1 MMIKKSVITFSI
13 SLILLAS
20 NCFAQTISVS
30 NFRLLDSDLTA
41 NTAGTM
47 EIDQNGETA
56 ALIKVVTTQTGF
68 TFDGGALGI
77 VKTVQRPSEIW
88 VYVPRGLKKITI
100 SHPQLGML
108 RDYFFNIP
116 INAARTYEMK
126 LVTGEVRTIVQ
137 EGDYSQYLVIQVT
150 PADAIVEVNNEII
163 PVSDGIA
170 QKFLKFGTYDYRVL
184 AKNYHTS
191 AGKVTIDNPNEK
203 KVLSID
209 LTPAFGWIET
219 TDNEEWD
226 GALVY
231 VDNSFIGKAPIK
243 STVLSS
249 GKHSIKIAHPL
260 YHVYE
265 EVINVLDNET
275 TTINPSLVP
284 DFSKVT
290 VKVENNAA
298 IYVNDEYKGNGSW
311 IGKLGSGSYL
321 FEAREANHRSKKKNL
336 DISSLQKEYFIQLEK
351 PDPITGKLNIT
362 SNPLLSDVY
371 IDGKSYGQTPLYL
384 PEFLVGNHELVV
396 KHQGFGDYSSVIK
409 VEENELLD
417 LEAVLKNT
425 VDVSFACNHPN
436 ADLYI
441 DGNYV
446 GDATCT
452 RELEVGEHR
461 IEVKSNS
468 NDSFAEYIKYVTV
481 SGSNNHID
489 INLEPKYINVYF
501 TSDRDNAYV
510 IIDEKVSLTNLS
522 MKPVKGQFKTGAHE
536 IRFSLNGKKN
546 ISRRVE
552 FKSSQNFFHVS
563 FKDREI
569 YVR

>member
-1 MMIKKSVITFSI
+1 MKRAFF
-13 SLILLAS
+13 LILFLIFVGS
-20 NCFAQTISVS
+20 IYSQNISVS
-30 NFRLLDSDLTA
+30 SFKLLATDLTA
-41 NTAGTM
+41 NTSGTM
-47 EIDQNGETA
+47 EQDQNGETA

-68 TFDGGALGI
+68 SFDGGAMGI
-77 VKTVQRPSEIW
+77 VKTVLKPSEIW

-100 SHPQLGML
+100 SHPQLGIL
-108 RDYFFNIP
+108 RDYYFNIP
-116 INAARTYEMK
+116 IDAARTYEMK

-137 EGDYSQYLVIQVT
+137 EGNYSQYLVIQVT
-150 PADAIVEVNNEII
+150 PTDAIVEVNNELI

-219 TDNEEWD
+219 ADNEEWD

-231 VDNSFIGKAPIK
+231 VDNSFIGKTPIK

-249 GKHSIKIAHPL
+249 GKHIIKVAHPL
-260 YHVYE
+260 YHAYE
-265 EVINVLDNET
+265 EVINVQDNET
-275 TTINPSLVP
+275 TIIKPAMVP
-284 DFSKVT
+284 DFSNVNIKT
-290 VKVENNAA
+290 ENDVA

-311 IGKLGSGSYL
+311 TGKLGSGSYL
-321 FEAREANHRSKKKNL
+321 FEARKANHRSTKKNQ
-336 DISSLQKEYFIQLEK
+336 DITSSQKEYYIQLEK
-351 PDPITGKLNIT
+351 PNPITGNINIT

-384 PEFLVGNHELVV
+384 PEFLVGNHKLVV
-396 KHQGFGDYSSVIK
+396 KHQGYGDYSSVIK
-409 VEENELLD
+409 VEENKLFD
-417 LEAVLKNT
+417 IEAILKNT
-425 VDVSFACNHPN
+425 VTVSFACNHPN
-436 ADLYI
+436 ANLYI

-468 NDSFAEYIKYVTV
+468 SDNYAEYVKYVTV

-501 TSDRDNAYV
+501 TSDKEDAYV
-510 IIDEKVSLTNLS
+510 IIDEKASLTNLS
-522 MKPVKGQFKTGAHE
+522 MKPVKAQFKTGVHE
-536 IRFSLNGKKN
+536 LRFSLNGKKS